1 MKLNDL
7 EDIVSRVAMDFFNY
21 KNPGFTPIDNPKS
34 VQTAIDETAF
44 IINKFIGYFNTLA
57 EQESKDN

>member
-7 EDIVSRVAMDFFNY
+7 EDIVGRVAMDFFNY
-21 KNPGFTPIDNPKS
+21 KNPGFSTIDNPKS

-44 IINKFIGYFNTLA
+44 IINKFIKYFNEMA
-57 EQESKDN
+57 EEFKDA